1 MFIIV
6 TINIVVLM
14 VTNSFFSALSPYL
27 WLGDVYEKSVVLAK
41 FYAISTSLFYLANTF
56 FAILLL
62 YLNHRFAIDATSEDA
77 SASRNLSKTIETS
90 QDESFFPKR
99 KSPYLDGTQNIFR
112 S

>member
-14 VTNSFFSALSPYL
+14 VTDSFFSALSPYL
-27 WLGDVYEKSVVLAK
+27 WLGDVYAKSEMLLN

-56 FAILLL
+56 FTILLL

-77 SASRNLSKTIETS
+77 
-90 QDESFFPKR
+90 
-99 KSPYLDGTQNIFR
+99 
-112 S
+112 